1 MKIEQLNGVSNTE
14 QARSANRLGASRTS
28 GTETPSAPVT
38 AGLKPPSDQVYISTQ
53 AEMVARLV
61 ARVRELPDIRQER
74 VESLRAIA
82 TSGAYHPS
90 AADIA
95 DALIGDET
103 PSPQ

>member
-1 MKIEQLNGVSNTE
+1 MKIEQLNGVSNAE
-14 QARSANRLGASRTS
+14 QMRSANRLGANRTTGS
-28 GTETPSAPVT
+28 EARPAPGAANPTPPA
-38 AGLKPPSDQVYISTQ
+38 DQVYISPQ
-53 AEMVARLV
+53 AETIARLV
-61 ARVRELPDIRQER
+61 ARVREMPDIRQER

-95 DALIGDET
+95 DAIIGDEN

>member
-1 MKIEQLNGVSNTE
+1 MKIEQLNGVSKAE
-14 QARSANRLGASRTS
+14 QARPANRLAASRTP
-28 GTETPSAPVT
+28 GTESPT
-38 AGLKPPSDQVYISTQ
+38 ATTTGSLRPPSDKVYISSQ
-53 AEMVARLV
+53 AETVARLV

-90 AADIA
+90 ATEIA
-95 DALIGDET
+95 DAIIGDET